1 MKEYLLNKLEEE
13 KEIVESIL
21 DIDNRVQG
29 TNILY
34 NQVYNLILNTKLC
47 TNNLEKKYIVIT
59 DGELSTIIYI
69 LLNYTNN
76 IMCININH
84 MTLGLNMWLIKKIN
98 EYGIDI
104 ILDKDTD
111 YNQYEKYNNIMIV
124 GFEEFVEGTADMFD
138 NKDILKIYL

>member
-29 TNILY
+29 TNIGY
-34 NQVYNLILNTKLC
+34 NQVYNLILNTKEI
-47 TNNLEKKYIVIT
+47 TNNVDKKYILIT
-59 DGELSTIIYI
+59 DGELSTIIYMLI
-69 LLNYTNN
+69 NYTNN

-84 MTLGLNMWLIKKIN
+84 MTLGFNMWLIKKLN

-104 ILDKDTD
+104 PLDKDNNYD
-111 YNQYEKYNNIMIV
+111 IYDKYNNILIA

>member
-29 TNILY
+29 TNIGY
-34 NQVYNLILNTKLC
+34 NQVYNLILNTKEI
-47 TNNLEKKYIVIT
+47 TNNVDKKYILIT
-59 DGELSTIIYI
+59 DGELSTIIYMLI
-69 LLNYTNN
+69 NYTNN

-84 MTLGLNMWLIKKIN
+84 MTLGFNMWLIKKLN

-104 ILDKDTD
+104 LLDKDNNYD
-111 YNQYEKYNNIMIV
+111 IYDKYNNILIA

>member
-29 TNILY
+29 TNTLY
-34 NQVYNLILNTKLC
+34 NQVYNLIRNTKLC

-59 DGELSTIIYI
+59 DGELSTIIYM

-84 MTLGLNMWLIKKIN
+84 MTLGLNMWLIKKLN

-104 ILDKDTD
+104 ILDKDID

-138 NKDILKIYL
+138 NKEILKIYL

>member
-29 TNILY
+29 TNIGY
-34 NQVYNLILNTKLC
+34 NQVYNLILNTKEI
-47 TNNLEKKYIVIT
+47 TNNVDKKYILIT
-59 DGELSTIIYI
+59 DGELSTIIYMLI
-69 LLNYTNN
+69 NYTNN

-84 MTLGLNMWLIKKIN
+84 MTLGFNMWLVKKLN

-104 ILDKDTD
+104 LLDKDNNYD
-111 YNQYEKYNNIMIV
+111 IYDKYNNIMIA
-124 GFEEFVEGTADMFD
+124 GFEEFVEGTTDIFD

>member
-124 GFEEFVEGTADMFD
+124 GFEEFVEVTADMFD

>member
-13 KEIVESIL
+13 KEIVDSIL

-29 TNILY
+29 TNVGY

-59 DGELSTIIYI
+59 DGELSTIIYM

-76 IMCININH
+76 IMFININH

-111 YNQYEKYNNIMIV
+111 YIQYEKYNNIMIV

-138 NKDILKIYL
+138 NKEILKIYL